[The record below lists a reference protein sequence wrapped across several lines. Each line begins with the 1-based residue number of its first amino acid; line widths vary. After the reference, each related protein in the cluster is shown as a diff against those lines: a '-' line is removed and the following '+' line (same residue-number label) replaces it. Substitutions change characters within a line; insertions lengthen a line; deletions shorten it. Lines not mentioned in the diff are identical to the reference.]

1 MLSIF
6 KKIQEMIENFNRQ
19 LEFTINNQVES
30 ILELKNGITEMKNS
44 LGD

>member
-6 KKIQEMIENFNRQ
+6 KTIQEMIENFNMQ
-19 LEFTINNQVES
+19 LEFIINNQVES

-44 LGD
+44 LDD